1 MIVSLG
7 RPCVLGTTSDDHCDA
22 HPGGSDMK
30 TSATNARWA
39 WGLAAGLTLATAGDA
54 LAMGHHKCKHRAP
67 VASCGGCALP
77 VEDEFG
83 PCSAPQ
89 VETTYA
95 TVTETV
101 YEQVP
106 TTQMQ
111 TRHRTEFRT
120 EQVPVTR
127 TVAEQVP
134 TTRMQTKYRTEY
146 RAETYTTYRP
156 VTETVQVPRTVTD
169 WKPVTTTV
177 NQPRYSTVMKPVTTT
192 TLVSQP
198 YTVNMP
204 VTTTRLVTETVE
216 APVASGQSAS
226 DQSGVQASPQGV
238 GPRTVT
244 REVTETHEVATTAY
258 RQVPVQNTRMV
269 PEPRAEM
276 VPTPVTRMVPEP
288 ATRQVPVT
296 VPEQVPVTVMT
307 TQFRTV
313 QETTTRQVPF
323 TVTEQVPVTVMTT
336 VPRQVT
342 CQVPVTRTLM
352 GPASPAGY
360 APAPAFS
367 GPAASPQD

>member
-134 TTRMQTKYRTEY
+134 TTRMQTRYRTEFRAEQVPTTRTVAEQVPTTRMQTRY
-146 RAETYTTYRP
+146 RAESFTTQRP

-177 NQPRYSTVMKPVTTT
+177 EQPRYSTVTRPVTTT
-192 TLVSQP
+192 TYVSQP
-198 YTVNMP
+198 YTVNRP
-204 VTTTRLVTETVE
+204 VTTTRLVTEVVQ
-216 APVASGQSAS
+216 APVASG
-226 DQSGVQASPQGV
+226 QSGVQASPQAV

-244 REVTETHEVATTAY
+244 REVSETHDVAT
-258 RQVPVQNTRMV
+258 
-269 PEPRAEM
+269 
-276 VPTPVTRMVPEP
+276 
-288 ATRQVPVT
+288 
-296 VPEQVPVTVMT
+296 
-307 TQFRTV
+307 
-313 QETTTRQVPF
+313 
-323 TVTEQVPVTVMTT
+323 
-336 VPRQVT
+336 
-342 CQVPVTRTLM
+342 
-352 GPASPAGY
+352 
-360 APAPAFS
+360 
-367 GPAASPQD
+367 